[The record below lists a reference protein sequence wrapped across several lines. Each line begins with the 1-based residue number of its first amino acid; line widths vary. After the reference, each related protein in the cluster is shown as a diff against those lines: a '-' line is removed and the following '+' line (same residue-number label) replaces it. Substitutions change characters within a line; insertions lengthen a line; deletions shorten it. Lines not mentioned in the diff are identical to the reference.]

1 MDLDV
6 DVVRDPVSWY
16 RVACV
21 IPEEVLLCYP
31 SISLYIYLS
40 IYLALLHEPLG
51 IAQPYRLHLPQTGLT

>member
-1 MDLDV
+1 MDLDL
-6 DVVRDPVSWY
+6 VRDPVLWY

-21 IPEEVLLCYP
+21 IPKKYSFAIRL
-31 SISLYIYLS
+31 SLYLS